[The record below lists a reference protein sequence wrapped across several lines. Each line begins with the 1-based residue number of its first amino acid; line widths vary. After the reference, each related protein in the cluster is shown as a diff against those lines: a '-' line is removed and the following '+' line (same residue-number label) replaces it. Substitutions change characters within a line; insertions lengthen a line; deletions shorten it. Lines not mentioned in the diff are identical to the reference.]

1 MFNFFK
7 KNDSIDVKIHV
18 YSKYYAENVSEI
30 FHKTKYPTWT
40 KSIKTKS
47 KDEMVRS
54 IFNGGSPGNTIKQCP
69 AFIDIISNSFTLCS
83 PCDIVIEIDK
93 LTKNWKAY
101 SRWSKVA
108 LSEHDLMSQMGP
120 DNPLSN
126 KGIHIKIENPF
137 MISSSQNMDLVFVQP
152 MYHGLSD
159 FMILPGVVRTNKKM
173 PLDLNVNMFIPNE
186 NINSNSHDEKK
197 SIFIK
202 KGDVLAYLYYG
213 KNITINKIESEYLH
227 PDEWRDKFCIVSDY
241 KKLAP
246 NE

>member
-47 KDEMVRS
+47 KDEIVRS

-137 MISSSQNMDLVFVQP
+137 MISSSQNMDQ
-152 MYHGLSD
+152 Y
-159 FMILPGVVRTNKKM
+159 IYIYIYTQI
-173 PLDLNVNMFIPNE
+173 IPNE
-186 NINSNSHDEKK
+186 NNNSNSHDEKK